1 MYTYKMVRCRY
12 GTQEKMH
19 GYLYI
24 HNNHIVNGSGDEMK
38 MFNGVNESRNYL
50 FIQSAK
56 GENFFFYY
64 YSRLMGII

>member
-1 MYTYKMVRCRY
+1 MVRDVGR
-12 GTQEKMH
+12 KMH
-19 GYLYI
+19 GYI

-50 FIQSAK
+50 FTQSAK
-56 GENFFFYY
+56 GEKFFFYYY